1 MLIRRDIVMNETPF
15 ETIASSFSGAF
26 HSGVSNA
33 INQGLAAVAG
43 PVTALVVLWIIIQG
57 ILVMR
62 GDVDT
67 RQGITRI
74 IKVSLVVGLL
84 TGGASYYTE
93 YVVTLFQT
101 TLPDWAASVITP
113 AGGVTSAN
121 APQTFDKIW
130 NTAVHQ
136 FASVQYQ
143 ISWYD
148 IVDAVTLCLV
158 EFGVNIVL
166 FVTFAIYEVGQVM
179 TGVAVAIGPFVL
191 AGYLF
196 DATKGVA
203 ERWVGKLVGLALL
216 SILID
221 IVLSIILSGENT
233 YVGQVAIDANG
244 GTVGDQIQ
252 TLIEMCMFMAIGAFI
267 AVGLPGVAA
276 ALGGSVGFSGQ
287 PVARNLTGVMLG
299 GARAA
304 VRPLAPTKR

>member
-1 MLIRRDIVMNETPF
+1 
-15 ETIASSFSGAF
+15 
-26 HSGVSNA
+26 
-33 INQGLAAVAG
+33 
-43 PVTALVVLWIIIQG
+43 
-57 ILVMR
+57 
-62 GDVDT
+62 
-67 RQGITRI
+67 
-74 IKVSLVVGLL
+74 
-84 TGGASYYTE
+84 
-93 YVVTLFQT
+93 
-101 TLPDWAASVITP
+101 
-113 AGGVTSAN
+113 
-121 APQTFDKIW
+121 
-130 NTAVHQ
+130 
-136 FASVQYQ
+136 
-143 ISWYD
+143 
-148 IVDAVTLCLV
+148 
-158 EFGVNIVL
+158 
-166 FVTFAIYEVGQVM
+166 
-179 TGVAVAIGPFVL
+179 VL

-287 PVARNLTGVMLG
+287 PVARNLTSVMLG

-304 VRPLAPTKR
+304 VRPLAPTRR